1 MRHLHHPL
9 YRRLNLRLRWTLLAL
24 VSVTSAAGAT
34 DLLQALQAAEQ
45 HDRGDAVARAA
56 HATAQPRRDQAA
68 ALWRPNVAL
77 TAAAGV
83 GTHDSDVRG
92 AQFAAPGLGTS
103 NGVDFSTS
111 VQGGTAT
118 RWALQASQ
126 PLYNPQRR
134 AQQQQLG
141 AQAEQAEL
149 QWQAAQ
155 QALVLRTAQ
164 RYFDVAVAQEALAV
178 LALQLQAVQR
188 MSTEAQDRYDLG
200 SAPITDTHEARAR
213 LAALRAQQLAAQSE
227 LDIKRRL
234 LADSTG
240 LAGAALAVQ
249 LPAAGSTS
257 TPAAV
262 ALPPAR
268 ALASWQQDADAAN
281 LEIRLQALAVDSARA
296 EVQKHSRAAAP
307 TVDLVAQAGQERL
320 QGSGDFG
327 RARNKSLNAMV
338 GVQLN
343 VPLWSGGMRSAKE
356 GEALALQAQ
365 AEAQL
370 DATREQVA
378 QQVHAAHLGLSV
390 GAERVQALAE
400 NLSASEAR
408 QGATRLGQEVGDRT
422 LLEMLNAE
430 NDSAA
435 ARLSLA
441 QARSQLLL
449 DRLRLAQLAGQL
461 NEDSLRTVNQQL
473 AGSASMGNST
483 NAHTKVQASA
493 P

>member
-1 MRHLHHPL
+1 MPSPLHPSP
-9 YRRLNLRLRWTLLAL
+9 YRRLPARLRLALLAL
-24 VSVTSAAGAT
+24 AGAAVASAASVAGAT
-34 DLLQALQAAEQ
+34 DLLQAWQAAEQ
-45 HDRGDAVARAA
+45 HDRGHAVARAA

-77 TAAAGV
+77 TATAGV

-141 AQAEQAEL
+141 TQAEQAEL

-227 LDIKRRL
+227 LDVKRRL

-249 LPAAGSTS
+249 LPASGST
-257 TPAAV
+257 TANGAAP
-262 ALPPAR
+262 LPPVR
-268 ALASWQQDADAAN
+268 ALAVWQQDAASAN
-281 LEIRLQALAVDSARA
+281 PDIRLQALAVDSARA
-296 EVQKHSRAAAP
+296 EVLKHSRRAAP
-307 TVDLVAQAGQERL
+307 TLDLVAQAGQERL

-370 DATREQVA
+370 EATREQVA

-390 GAERVQALAE
+390 GAERVQALTE
-400 NLSASEAR
+400 NLAASEAR
-408 QGATRLGQEVGDRT
+408 QGATRLGQDVGDRT
-422 LLEMLNAE
+422 LLDLLNAE

-461 NEDSLRTVNQQL
+461 NEDTLRTVNQAL
-473 AGSASMGNST
+473 SA
-483 NAHTKVQASA
+483 AA